1 MSDGHDP
8 LRTSLGAYL
17 LGALDPADRAEI
29 ETHLADCPP
38 CREDLASLAGL
49 PGLLGRLTLAEAVAT
64 ASPAETAD
72 LPGQQLLNRALT
84 ELRRRRHSQRRRWLA
99 GAAAAV
105 LIAAVAAVTGTSQS
119 HAPAGTA
126 GGQVIAATDPTTRV
140 HATATLHGEPA
151 GTEITLRLSGVT
163 PGLHCQ
169 LIAVAADGRREV
181 ASSWRATYHG
191 QADVTGTTALP
202 VAELASLQV
211 VTTDGTRLL
220 TLPAHR

>member
-1 MSDGHDP
+1 MTRVTVLVEAHRP
-8 LRTSLGAYL
+8 LPTSQHPVQL
-17 LGALDPADRAEI
+17 ADRGGAA
-29 ETHLADCPP
+29 LAALP
-38 CREDLASLAGL
+38 AGDEL
-49 PGLLGRLTLAEAVAT
+49 DRAVQAWQI
-64 ASPAETAD
+64 AD
-72 LPGQQLLNRALT
+72 LPGHQLLNRALT

-119 HAPAGTA
+119 HAPAGTD

-151 GTEITLRLSGVT
+151 GTAITLRLSGVT

-169 LIAVAADGRREV
+169 LIAVAANGRREV

-202 VAELASLQV
+202 VAELDSLQV